1 MTLSLSL
8 SLSLSSWPLCS
19 HSRDNPLSVCWKH
32 IPLLINFTVTFTKT
46 KKTLMLTY
54 RKGGPWW
61 FPTNNGGMERGVGG
75 PWLRVFS
82 VFFELGCG

>member
-1 MTLSLSL
+1 
-8 SLSLSSWPLCS
+8 
-19 HSRDNPLSVCWKH
+19 
-32 IPLLINFTVTFTKT
+32 
-46 KKTLMLTY
+46 MLTY